1 MGQVRVK
8 TKYEAVFYGFL
19 DGIVGDRKKKTLTYL
34 RELYEDA
41 YREGEKASEQV
52 VAVNKHGVIFCKLCI
67 TNANRKRW
75 FEDNF
80 EKITPSDIKPR
91 SRRKVFRT
99 TSKARMKHHL
109 SKQHK
114 AEIFWLIPDYLK
126 KALNTVLVVA

>member
-1 MGQVRVK
+1 MGRAEVR

-19 DGIVGDRKKKTLTYL
+19 DGLLRDRRKKTLTYL

-41 YREGEKASEQV
+41 YREGEKASEYV

-75 FEDNF
+75 FIDNF
-80 EKITPSDIKPR
+80 EKIRPSDIKPR

-99 TSKARMKHHL
+99 TNKASMKLHL

-114 AEIFWLIPDYLK
+114 TEILWLIPDYLR
-126 KALNTVLVVA
+126 KALSTILI